1 MFERLVAY
9 LQREEHTLRALR
21 APNLQACLRTGA
33 GSKGREANP
42 ERLYQYRNLGRL
54 QRSAYGTLTTE
65 QRHALDQ
72 WEHKLCSES
81 DNATEFARVV
91 TILERREAEL
101 TAMRKSSLAACF
113 STSLSNTDQEWKFC
127 RNFFERQK
135 SILTQEQEKVLDAW
149 TEKICGAGA
158 EARPASDAAFLR
170 LIGILERRE
179 DDLKARGAHVG
190 FRLES
195 GIRLPAGSSLIDQ

>member
-33 GSKGREANP
+33 GSKGHEANP
-42 ERLYQYRNLGRL
+42 ERFCQYKNLGRL
-54 QRSAYGTLTTE
+54 QRTLTTE

-72 WEHKLCSES
+72 WEHKLSIES
-81 DNATEFARVV
+81 DNSTEFARAV

-127 RNFFERQK
+127 RNFFERH
-135 SILTQEQEKVLDAW
+135 
-149 TEKICGAGA
+149 
-158 EARPASDAAFLR
+158 RPCPR
-170 LIGILERRE
+170 
-179 DDLKARGAHVG
+179 
-190 FRLES
+190 
-195 GIRLPAGSSLIDQ
+195 